1 MNKNKNIIEK
11 KQEYYKN
18 NELEI
23 IIFDHTKLEKKNK
36 TIISLTSTPNRFL
49 STNFDKIINDL
60 LSQTMRPDVIVIN
73 LCAEYKRKF
82 IYDEY
87 LFFKKIDKLKTN
99 DKIVIN
105 ICKTD
110 YGPITKILGL
120 IELDDTFEED
130 DLIIVVDDDIEYN
143 KNIIFLYNLN
153 HLIYNSDI
161 IGISQ
166 KNHLRKNITTD
177 IFSPIYSGKTVFGWM
192 SWGIKYKFLRPL
204 YDYYVDYINIDED
217 LWKHDDLF
225 INMFYHDYKLSS
237 SEIGINS
244 VVSVDNNDKIASLRS
259 DNNISG
265 DYRQRLE
272 KKFKYKTVKKIEIDI
287 INTNINNIDLYFY
300 NNIVK
305 FIKN

>member
-1 MNKNKNIIEK
+1 
-11 KQEYYKN
+11 
-18 NELEI
+18 
-23 IIFDHTKLEKKNK
+23 
-36 TIISLTSTPNRFL
+36 
-49 STNFDKIINDL
+49 
-60 LSQTMRPDVIVIN
+60 MRPDVIVIN